1 MTEQMQCTK
10 QHVRYRAQPSHPM
23 GPPFTMFA
31 NRRARRPHTTRIP
44 NITQKTTH
52 VEVKLIHI
60 GPVAPP
66 PPKTARAQPSYLRG
80 PPFPTNA
87 T

>member
-1 MTEQMQCTK
+1 MIPGSLLVLETFTA
-10 QHVRYRAQPSHPM
+10 RAQPSHPM

-66 PPKTARAQPSYLRG
+66 PPSPALLPQPS
-80 PPFPTNA
+80 PPKNETH
-87 T
+87 